1 MYLDD
6 IDSSTS
12 EFGDLYDEL
21 PLWSAPFG
29 LLLLEHVPMKPGLTV
44 LDIGAGTG
52 FLTIELAER
61 CGPTTSV
68 IAVDPWKAAMDRL
81 RRKVNQRGLK
91 NVRLIE
97 RDAAI
102 LDLPDDSVDVIVSN
116 LGVNN
121 FDNPGAVLA
130 ECRVAKTGARLVLT
144 TNLRGHMAEFYDVY
158 RGVLIEL
165 GHREHVDALE
175 THINQRATV
184 ESVRDL
190 LAMAGF
196 TPTEVATQ
204 TFRMRFADGSSLLRH
219 SFIRLGFLPG
229 WKSVPPPDSLQDTFG
244 TLEQRLDEYA
254 QARGE
259 LVLTVPMACVV
270 ATKGCTSGDIVGRW
284 HS

>member
-1 MYLDD
+1 M
-6 IDSSTS
+6 
-12 EFGDLYDEL
+12 
-21 PLWSAPFG
+21 
-29 LLLLEHVPMKPGLTV
+29 
-44 LDIGAGTG
+44 
-52 FLTIELAER
+52 ELAER

-130 ECRVAKTGARLVLT
+130 ECRRVAKTGARLVLT

-165 GHREHVDALE
+165 GHREHLDALE

-270 ATKGCTSGDIVGRW
+270 ARKAALVETSSDDGTRT
-284 HS
+284 HPRP